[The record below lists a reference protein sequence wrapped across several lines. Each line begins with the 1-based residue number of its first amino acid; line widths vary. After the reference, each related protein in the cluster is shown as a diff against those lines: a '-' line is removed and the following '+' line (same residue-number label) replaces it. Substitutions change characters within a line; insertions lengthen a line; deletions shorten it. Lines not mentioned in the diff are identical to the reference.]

1 MTEQFLFHVQL
12 LEELDVSEQ
21 ITLNYICYLAVS
33 RSTILERGLI
43 SDSNSLLSLAI
54 LERLNKLDNSVEWTL
69 YHKLDM
75 AVHLIESCVATGTE
89 RNMIPLI
96 NIVKQ
101 LNKMNQTIG
110 IYYELPDGKIVYTY
124 RYMRNGIKNTISY
137 YFDDNEGSKTV
148 DQDEFDTWKPRKDLK
163 DFPNAKDP
171 RLPYVFDLY
180 WDIKYTSQLKQKLR
194 LGHPDEKEIREKMK
208 ELNISE

>member
-1 MTEQFLFHVQL
+1 
-12 LEELDVSEQ
+12 
-21 ITLNYICYLAVS
+21 
-33 RSTILERGLI
+33 
-43 SDSNSLLSLAI
+43 
-54 LERLNKLDNSVEWTL
+54 
-69 YHKLDM
+69 
-75 AVHLIESCVATGTE
+75 
-89 RNMIPLI
+89 MIPLI
-96 NIVKQ
+96 NIIKQ

-124 RYMRNGIKNTISY
+124 GYMGNGIKNTISY
-137 YFDDNEGSKTV
+137 YFDDNEDSKTV
-148 DQDEFDTWKPRKDLK
+148 DQDEFDTWKPRGDLK

-180 WDIKYTSQLKQKLR
+180 WDIKYTSQLKQELK